1 MVNLRN
7 GLILFLAAVLGLL
20 LSLTIRAPAA
30 ADDYNCSGSLGAVT
44 VDNLIVSQNTT
55 CTLNGTRITGNLFV
69 LRNATLNAYNVNVN
83 GNIHA
88 DGAALVNVYAG
99 SFVGGNIQIADSGAA
114 DIRRVDIDGNLQFDE
129 NRSYLQA
136 DNNRIGGNLG
146 AFNNTGGVSI
156 TNNSIRGN
164 LQCRGNFPPP
174 AGYGNIVSGSLENQ
188 CTGFDRDASAT
199 ATPVP
204 PTPTPIATATPV
216 PPTATPIATATSLPP
231 TATPAATATQVPP
244 AAPIATATPVPP
256 TATPAATAT
265 SVPPTATSVIPR
277 ATPIATATSTRIP
290 PSATP
295 GPPSATP
302 VVRTSTPFPT
312 ATALSATP
320 SAPIAY
326 ADSFTF
332 SGDQISV
339 PAPGILAND
348 AYSSQ
353 DPIQIIQVRPPN
365 HGTLNL
371 GQSGDFTYQAHSGY
385 FGEDSFEYRI
395 RSMGVDSNTAI
406 VHLDRIDPGA
416 LRMEWISPVRRSGEP
431 FYLYEGEQISLEVRP
446 VGNAEIMLV
455 SFIWWDAVNE
465 LFVELASVDQPPFRI
480 EVNASFLNPEWNQ
493 VDIIATDQA
502 GNTSEVSYIWL
513 YKYLQTEA
521 DNPLFLPFVGR

>member
-7 GLILFLAAVLGLL
+7 GLILFLAAVFGLL
-20 LSLTIRAPAA
+20 LSLAIRAPAA

-55 CTLNGTRITGNLFV
+55 CTLMGTRITGNLSI
-69 LRNATLNAYNVNVN
+69 LRNATLHAFNVHVN
-83 GNIHA
+83 GNIRA
-88 DGAALVNVYAG
+88 DGAARVNVYAG
-99 SFVGGNIQIADSGAA
+99 SYVGGNIQITGSGAA
-114 DIRRVDIDGNLQFDE
+114 DIQRVVIDGNLGFNE
-129 NRSYLQA
+129 NNSYLQV
-136 DNNRIGGNLG
+136 DNNRIGGNMG
-146 AFNNTGGVSI
+146 AFDNTGGVSI

-164 LQCRGNFPPP
+164 LRCRGNFPPP
-174 AGYGNIVSGSLENQ
+174 TGYGNTVSGNLENQ
-188 CTGFDRDASAT
+188 CIGFDRDASAT

-204 PTPTPIATATPV
+204 PTASPIATATPAQ
-216 PPTATPIATATSLPP
+216 PTATSVA
-231 TATPAATATQVPP
+231 TATPA
-244 AAPIATATPVPP
+244 PP

-265 SVPPTATSVIPR
+265 SVPPTAASVIPT

-353 DPIQIIQVRPPN
+353 DPYQIIQVRPPN

-493 VDIIATDQA
+493 VDIIATDHA

>member
-1 MVNLRN
+1 LVILDWGFEMINLRN
-7 GLILFLAAVLGLL
+7 GLILLCAALLGLL

-44 VDNLIVSQNTT
+44 VDNLVVSENTT

-69 LRNATLNAYNVNVN
+69 LRNATLNAHNVNVY

-146 AFNNTGGVSI
+146 AFDNTGGVSI

-188 CTGFDRDASAT
+188 CTGLDRDAS
-199 ATPVP
+199 
-204 PTPTPIATATPV
+204 ATATPV
-216 PPTATPIATATSLPP
+216 PPTATPIATASPVPP
-231 TATPAATATQVPP
+231 TAT
-244 AAPIATATPVPP
+244 PIATATPVPP
-256 TATPAATAT
+256 TATPAATVT
-265 SVPPTATSVIPR
+265 SVPPTATSFIP
-277 ATPIATATSTRIP
+277 TATSTQIP
-290 PSATP
+290 PPATP
-295 GPPSATP
+295 RNPSATP

-312 ATALSATP
+312 ATALPATP

-353 DPIQIIQVRPPN
+353 DPLQIIQVRPPN

-406 VHLDRIDPGA
+406 VHLNRIDPGA

-431 FYLYEGEQISLEVRP
+431 FYLYEGEQVSLEVRP

-455 SFIWWDAVNE
+455 TFIWWDAVNE

-480 EVNASFLNPEWNQ
+480 EVNASSLNPEWNQ